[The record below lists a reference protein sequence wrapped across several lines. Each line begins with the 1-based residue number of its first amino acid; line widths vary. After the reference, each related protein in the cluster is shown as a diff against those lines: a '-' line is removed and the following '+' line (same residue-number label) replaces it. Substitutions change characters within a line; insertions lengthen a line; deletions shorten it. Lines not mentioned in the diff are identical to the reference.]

1 LKKAKGE
8 ELTQRTQSSL
18 RRETQDPGT
27 DSVPGATGGEREVES
42 QKLKVEK
49 SEKRKAKS
57 EKRKAK
63 SEKRKAKS
71 EKRKAKSEELTQRT
85 QSSLRRETEGFLAS
99 RTPLGMT
106 GFGGRC
112 SE

>member
-71 EKRKAKSEELTQRT
+71 EELTQRT